1 MLIALFL
8 TTVILLVVFG
18 GLFINRKAILAEK
31 NKLDVHCN
39 NIQHELNRARELNA
53 EYRGK
58 LDSIDEYRSHI
69 IELKQDNEELRDIN
83 LKLQNQ
89 LTRIETRE
97 TALLQKEQSF
107 KEEFDNIAR
116 KILED
121 NTKKLSE
128 SSSAKLNDVLSPFRE
143 KLNEFHKKVDDVYVK
158 EEKERYSLKAE
169 IEKLAKTHENLHSQA
184 ENLAKALKG
193 DNKTQGNWGEIQL
206 LRILEDSGLVQNQDY
221 VIQGKGIGL
230 ENDLGG
236 RQQPDVI
243 IKLPEDKHIIIDSK
257 VNLVFYERYS
267 SSDVKEEQAEHLKAF
282 INSIKEQVKKLR
294 EKNYQSN
301 EKLGSPDFALMFM
314 PIESAYTVAIL
325 EDATLHNFAWERK
338 IILCSPSVLFA
349 MLKTI
354 AYGISNDKK
363 NKNIENILNQSAS
376 MYDNFV
382 AFVEDMQKIDTFLH
396 KSQESYDNA
405 LHRLTTGRGNLISK
419 AEKIREM
426 GIKVKRPLPASLTNE
441 LEEALT
447 ISENKQIE
455 EEDLFS
461 KE

>member
-1 MLIALFL
+1 MLIALVPA
-8 TTVILLVVFG
+8 TVILLVICV
-18 GLFINRKAILAEK
+18 GLFINRNKILLEK
-31 NKLDVHCN
+31 NKLDIECN
-39 NIQHELNRARELNA
+39 NIQNDLNKFRELNA

-58 LDSIDEYRSHI
+58 IGLIDTNI
-69 IELKQDNEELRDIN
+69 IELKKENEELRDIN
-83 LKLQNQ
+83 LELQNK
-89 LTRIETRE
+89 LTRLETRE

-116 KILED
+116 KILEE

-193 DNKTQGNWGEIQL
+193 DNKVQGNWGEIQL
-206 LRILEDSGLVQNQDY
+206 INILTTCGFKENQDY
-221 VIQGKGIGL
+221 IIQGKGIGL

-243 IKLPEDKHIIIDSK
+243 INLPEDKHIIIDSK
-257 VNLVFYERYS
+257 VNLVSYERYS
-267 SSDVKEEQAEHLKAF
+267 SSDVKEEKAEHLKAF
-282 INSIKEQVKKLR
+282 INSIKEQVKNLSG
-294 EKNYQSN
+294 KNYQSN

-325 EDATLHNFAWERK
+325 EDAALHNFAWERK

-363 NKNIENILNQSAS
+363 NKNIENILQKSADMYNQ
-376 MYDNFV
+376 FV
-382 AFVEDMQKIDTFLH
+382 DFVSDMEEIGKFLN
-396 KSQESYDNA
+396 KSQDSYDSA
-405 LHRLTTGRGNLISK
+405 FKRLKSGRGNLVLR
-419 AEKIREM
+419 AENIRKM
-426 GIKVKRPLPASLTNE
+426 GIKVKKILPETLTNE
-441 LEEALT
+441 LEEALS

-455 EEDLFS
+455 EEEDLFS